1 MSSNPP
7 PPATRPAS
15 PPPPSV
21 PEGPGFL
28 ARAWRW
34 IKRAFWLGIVSAIVL
49 VALWTWLALTFDYS
63 SGERTGVVQK
73 FSRSGWL
80 CKTWE
85 GQLAMVNYP
94 GSMPEVFHFSV
105 RDDATAA
112 EINRLLGQRVRLRY
126 EQHKFVPTTCFGE
139 TEYFVSKV
147 ELLEDQKPPGY

>member
-7 PPATRPAS
+7 PPETRPAA
-15 PPPPSV
+15 PPAAPA
-21 PEGPGFL
+21 GPGFF

-34 IKRAFWLGIVSAIVL
+34 TKRTFWLGILSAIVII
-49 VALWTWLALTFDYS
+49 ALWTWLALTFDYS

-94 GSMPEVFHFSV
+94 GSMPEIFHFSV

-112 EINRLLGQRVRLRY
+112 EINRLLGQRVRLHY

>member
-1 MSSNPP
+1 MSTTPPASTPPRSAAPP
-7 PPATRPAS
+7 P
-15 PPPPSV
+15 

-28 ARAWRW
+28 ARSWRW
-34 IKRAFWLGIVSAIVL
+34 IKRTLWMAVFAVIIVAV
-49 VALWTWLALTFDYS
+49 LWTWLALTFDYS

-94 GSMPEVFHFSV
+94 GSMPEIFHFSV

-112 EINRLLGQRVRLRY
+112 EINRLLGQRVRLHY

-139 TEYFVSKV
+139 TEYFVSQA

>member
-1 MSSNPP
+1 MSTI
-7 PPATRPAS
+7 PPASTPPGPAA
-15 PPPPSV
+15 PLP

-28 ARAWRW
+28 ARSWRW
-34 IKRAFWLGIVSAIVL
+34 IKRTLWMVLFAVIIVA
-49 VALWTWLALTFDYS
+49 ALWTWLSLSFDYS

-73 FSRSGWL
+73 FSKSGWL

-105 RDDATAA
+105 RDDAAAA
-112 EINRLLGQRVRLRY
+112 EINRLLGQRVRLHY

-139 TEYFVSKV
+139 TEYFVNKA
-147 ELLEDQKPPGY
+147 EPLEDQKPPGY

>member
-1 MSSNPP
+1 MSSTPPASTPRGPAAPP
-7 PPATRPAS
+7 PR
-15 PPPPSV
+15 
-21 PEGPGFL
+21 EGPGFL
-28 ARAWRW
+28 ARSWRW
-34 IKRAFWLGIVSAIVL
+34 IKRALWMVFFAVIIVA
-49 VALWTWLALTFDYS
+49 ALWTWLALTFDYS

-94 GSMPEVFHFSV
+94 GSMPEIFLFSV

-112 EINRLLGQRVRLRY
+112 EINRLLGQRVRLHY

>member
-1 MSSNPP
+1 MSST
-7 PPATRPAS
+7 PPASTPPGPAA
-15 PPPPSV
+15 PPAPGGPSV
-21 PEGPGFL
+21 L
-28 ARAWRW
+28 ARGWRW
-34 IKRAFWLGIVSAIVL
+34 LKRALWMAALAVIA
-49 VALWTWLALTFDYS
+49 VAVLWTWLALTFDYS

-112 EINRLLGQRVRLRY
+112 EINRLLGQRVRLHY

-139 TEYFVSKV
+139 TEYFVSNV
-147 ELLEDQKPPGY
+147 ELLEDQKPQGY

>member
-1 MSSNPP
+1 MSTI
-7 PPATRPAS
+7 PPASTPPRPAA
-15 PPPPSV
+15 PPA

-28 ARAWRW
+28 ARSWRW
-34 IKRAFWLGIVSAIVL
+34 IKRTLWMVFFAVIAVA
-49 VALWTWLALTFDYS
+49 ALWTWLSLSFDYS

-73 FSRSGWL
+73 FSKSGWL

-94 GSMPEVFHFSV
+94 GSMPEIFHFSV

-112 EINRLLGQRVRLRY
+112 GINRMLGQRVRLHY

>member
-1 MSSNPP
+1 MTST
-7 PPATRPAS
+7 PPASTPPGPAA
-15 PPPPSV
+15 PLP

-28 ARAWRW
+28 ARSWRW
-34 IKRAFWLGIVSAIVL
+34 IKRTLWMVLFAVIVVA
-49 VALWTWLALTFDYS
+49 ALWTWLSLSFDYS

-73 FSRSGWL
+73 FSKSGWL

-112 EINRLLGQRVRLRY
+112 EINRLLGQRVRLHY

-147 ELLEDQKPPGY
+147 ELLEDQKPPGF